1 MVTKRSTQATS
12 RNARVTQTALA
23 KLFRVDVRTI
33 QRWTKAGM
41 PREGASRSSKYD
53 LPQCIAWRREEDR
66 KEAED
71 LRHPKTF
78 EEARARKMAAEA
90 ELAELDVMERRGEL
104 GTVEEMDEV
113 ITTGFGRMRAY
124 GLGAPSRHARD
135 FVGLKTVTAARNA
148 VRHLITELFDA
159 FHRMGEEDEA
169 A

>member
-1 MVTKRSTQATS
+1 MVAKRSKKATS
-12 RNARVTQTALA
+12 RTGQVMQTTLA
-23 KLFRVDVRTI
+23 KLFSVDVRTI

-41 PREGASRSSKYD
+41 PRAGASRSSKYD
-53 LPQCIAWRREEDR
+53 LAKCIAWRREQDR

-124 GLGAPSRHARD
+124 GLGVPSRHARD
-135 FVGLKTVTAARNA
+135 FVGFKTVTAARNA
-148 VRHLITELFDA
+148 LRDLIVELFDA
-159 FHRMGEEDEA
+159 FHLMGEEGEA

>member
-1 MVTKRSTQATS
+1 
-12 RNARVTQTALA
+12 
-23 KLFRVDVRTI
+23 
-33 QRWTKAGM
+33 M

-53 LPQCIAWRREEDR
+53 LPKCIAWRREEDR

-78 EEARARKMAAEA
+78 EEARARKMAAVA

-113 ITTGFGRMRAY
+113 ITTGLGRMRAFC
-124 GLGAPSRHARD
+124 LGVPSRYARD
-135 FVGLKTVTAARNA
+135 FVGLKTTTNARNA
-148 VRHLITELFDA
+148 IKKLIVAIFDV
-159 FHRMGEEDEA
+159 FHEERDEDEA